1 MSRGISLANK
11 CQLLFGLATLLI
23 IVAALLIPWVRYAQ
37 LVDDAQLETSRQV
50 AKLWAEN
57 TVLEPK
63 LVWVLHSGDA
73 GREEGGSDVSIRY
86 WPSGEWSAG
95 AFGED
100 VSGVYGTFLDS
111 ARERV
116 GVEESIEHSEAVW
129 DGEDRVY
136 RYARLLRDDE
146 GIDVGVV
153 VVERRSASAAGQL
166 LINRAYLVVAGLL
179 AGALAVLVFYII
191 TMRIILGPVRSLR
204 DTAELVREGNLH
216 IRADIQTGDEFEQL
230 SDTFNAMLEEIV
242 SQQVELRGINRS
254 LDLKMTELAEQN
266 VRLYE
271 AARMKSEFLA
281 NISHELRT
289 PLNSIIG
296 FTEILHDI
304 AGKDLEAVGVEHAPS
319 VLEKRGRYLDHI
331 LTAGRSLLVMIN
343 ELLEMAKIEAGKVEL
358 HVQSMNV
365 AETCEGLL
373 ALIRPLADRKGIG
386 TELALVAA
394 GGGFTSDAG
403 GADVPVIE
411 TDQQKFQQVVFN
423 FLSNAVKFTASG
435 GRVTLR
441 AERVVGGDEAEWV
454 RVSVLDTG
462 AGIPEDQQETIFEKF
477 SQVDSGH
484 TREFAG
490 TGLGLAIA
498 KEFAGLIGGEV
509 VMESEVGR
517 GSMFSLIVPI
527 VFAGASKTISE

>member
-23 IVAALLIPWVRYAQ
+23 IVAALLIPWVRYSQ

-50 AKLWAEN
+50 AKLWADN

-63 LVWVLHSGDA
+63 LVWVLNSGGA
-73 GREEGGSDVSIRY
+73 GREEGGGDVSIRF
-86 WPSGEWSAG
+86 WRSDAWGSDASWGEFEG
-95 AFGED
+95 AYLG
-100 VSGVYGTFLDS
+100 FLRRS
-111 ARERV
+111 RERLR
-116 GVEESIEHSEAVW
+116 EEGTVEHSVAEW

-136 RYARLLRDDE
+136 RYSRLVRDDA
-146 GIDVGVV
+146 GGDVGVV

-179 AGALAVLVFYII
+179 AGALAVLVFYVI

-204 DTAELVREGNLH
+204 DTAELVKGGNLH

-230 SDTFNAMLEEIV
+230 SETFNGMLEEIV

-271 AARMKSEFLA
+271 AARVKSEFLA
-281 NISHELRT
+281 NVSHELRT

-304 AGKDLEAVGVEHAPS
+304 AERELGETGGDDAPEA
-319 VLEKRGRYLDHI
+319 LQKRGRYLEHI

-358 HVQSMNV
+358 HVQALNI
-365 AETCEGLL
+365 AETCEGLM
-373 ALIRPLADRKGIG
+373 ALIRPLADRKEIE
-386 TELALVAA
+386 TELVLAA
-394 GGGFTSDAG
+394 DGGGFTSDPIA
-403 GADVPVIE
+403 ADLPLIE

-423 FLSNAVKFTASG
+423 FLSNAVKFTPSG

-441 AERVVGGDEAEWV
+441 AERIVGGDEAERV

-462 AGIPEDQQETIFEKF
+462 PGIPEEQRESIFEKF
-477 SQVDSGH
+477 SQLDSGH

-498 KEFAGLIGGEV
+498 KEFAALIGGEV
-509 VMESEVGR
+509 LMESEVGR
-517 GSMFSLIVPI
+517 GSMFSVIVP
-527 VFAGASKTISE
+527 VAYSGEVSGVSV